1 MSQQVI
7 VVAETACNGMADSVR
22 IREEELDGVDKDLEE
37 LQTSLDDLKS
47 RAEGKS

>member
-7 VVAETACNGMADSVR
+7 VVAETACNGMTDLVR
-22 IREEELDGVDKDLEE
+22 IREEKLDGVDKELEE
-37 LQTSLDDLKS
+37 VQTCLNDLIN